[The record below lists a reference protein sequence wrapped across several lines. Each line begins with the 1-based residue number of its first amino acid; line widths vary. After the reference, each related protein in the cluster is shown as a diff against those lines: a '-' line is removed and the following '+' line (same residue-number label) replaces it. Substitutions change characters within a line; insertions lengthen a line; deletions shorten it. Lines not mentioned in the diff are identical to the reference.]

1 MIKRN
6 WLIFGEKK
14 HSERQT
20 KSVIFP
26 TGEQNDINDL
36 KKKKTNMLDY
46 DLNLILDYCISF
58 CETRLQHTNFFGH
71 LGTLINFIDIF
82 LSLRINKCCFTQ

>member
-36 KKKKTNMLDY
+36 KKKKKQT
-46 DLNLILDYCISF
+46 C
-58 CETRLQHTNFFGH
+58 
-71 LGTLINFIDIF
+71 
-82 LSLRINKCCFTQ
+82 